1 MGLLKSI
8 KGLFTSATD
17 KIENT
22 AEKAKSVVDNST
34 GSIDEIK
41 KVVTDVVNE
50 ITESGKK
57 SPESLSNTKDILV
70 KDDKTSS
77 DYLA

>member
-8 KGLFTSATD
+8 KGLFTTATD
-17 KIENT
+17 KIEKT
-22 AEKAKSVVDNST
+22 AEEAKSVVENSA
-34 GSIDEIK
+34 GSNDEIK
-41 KVVTDVVNE
+41 NVVTDVVNE

-57 SPESLSNTKDILV
+57 SPESLSKTKDILV